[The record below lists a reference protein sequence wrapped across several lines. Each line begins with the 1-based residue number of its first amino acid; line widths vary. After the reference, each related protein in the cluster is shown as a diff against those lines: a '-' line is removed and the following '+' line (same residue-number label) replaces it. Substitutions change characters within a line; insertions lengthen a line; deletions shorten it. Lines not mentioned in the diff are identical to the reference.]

1 MELLVGHS
9 PQYVVYT
16 NIIKCMEYSGQKL
29 LHGSVGFRRDDPIH
43 TAALTKEQFLKIFQ
57 VQHYVVLESEDL
69 PTRHRGTRPSS
80 YRTINP
86 PANWKVRTYYLLVDP
101 DEVQNF
107 ANTPGQLVEAI
118 DKLGIPSRRRK
129 DHDREL
135 IIIVRD
141 ANDTYI
147 NNTIASLQQPAMLQN
162 GQPEGGLHTLFNS
175 YEYFT
180 GCPRPEH
187 VSVPK
192 HRLLSPEEEHHVT
205 VELGLQKVQM
215 AKLRRNEAMVVWL
228 GAEPD
233 QIVLIDK
240 KDETVLMRPD
250 YRVVM

>member
-1 MELLVGHS
+1 
-9 PQYVVYT
+9 
-16 NIIKCMEYSGQKL
+16 MEYSRQKL
-29 LHGSVGFRRDDPIH
+29 LHGSVKLRRDDIAH
-43 TAALTKEQFLKIFQ
+43 VSALTKEQFLKIFQ

-69 PTRHRGTRPSS
+69 PTRQRGTRPSA
-80 YRTINP
+80 YRTSTP
-86 PANWKVRTYYLLVDP
+86 PENWKVKTYYLLVDP

-107 ANTPGQLVEAI
+107 ANTPGQLIEAI
-118 DKLGIPSRRRK
+118 NKLGIPSQRRK

-147 NNTIASLQQPAMLQN
+147 NNTLLALQFPAMLQN
-162 GQPEGGLHTLFNS
+162 GAPEGGLHTTFNS

-192 HRLLSPEEEHHVT
+192 HHLLSPEEEKKVT
-205 VELGLQKVQM
+205 VELGLQKNQM
-215 AKLRRNEAMVVWL
+215 GKLRRNEAMVVWL

-233 QIVLIDK
+233 QIILIDK
-240 KDETVLMRPD
+240 SDETVLYRPD
-250 YRVVM
+250 YRVVV

>member
-9 PQYVVYT
+9 PQYIVYQ
-16 NIIKCMEYSGQKL
+16 NIIKCIEYSHQKL
-29 LHGSVGFRRDDPIH
+29 LHGSVKFGRDAVAH
-43 TAALTKEQFLKIFQ
+43 TAPLTKEQFLKIFQ
-57 VQHYVVLESEDL
+57 SQHYVVLEAEDHN
-69 PTRHRGTRPSS
+69 RHRGSRPSQ
-80 YRTINP
+80 YRTVNP
-86 PANWKVRTYYLLVDP
+86 PPTWKIKTYYLLVDP

-118 DKLGIPSRRRK
+118 NKLGIPSQRRK

-135 IIIVRD
+135 VIIVRD

-147 NNTIASLQQPAMLQN
+147 NNTVAALQFPAMLQN
-162 GQPEGGLHTLFNS
+162 GAPEGGLHALFNS

-192 HRLLSPEEEHHVT
+192 HHLLTIEEEIKVT
-205 VELGLQKVQM
+205 QELKIQKHQM
-215 AKLRRNEAMVVWL
+215 AKLRRNECMVVWL

-233 QIVLIDK
+233 QIVAIQKSD
-240 KDETVLMRPD
+240 DTVLSRPE
-250 YRVVM
+250 YRVVI